1 MIKTIRIKIDNELS
15 EEVIFKVI
23 KDFILLHFSINTK
36 VDFEVSGK
44 EKTIRFDMQEYKKN
58 LEEVSKGISKGI
70 EIKKNEEQKGI

>member
-1 MIKTIRIKIDNELS
+1 MIKTIRIKIDNELN

-23 KDFILLHFSINTK
+23 KDFILLHFSINTQ

-58 LEEVSKGISKGI
+58 LEEVSKGVSEGV
-70 EIKKNEEQKGI
+70 EPIKKEEQGGL

>member
-70 EIKKNEEQKGI
+70 EIKKNEEQKEI